1 MHDPGRDGER
11 GERPAEHQPRPSRRR
26 LGGWSRARPPDGGA
40 DHPEFL
46 GLAINRLLRLAPNG
60 IAAVGLLTVEDHNPD
75 REMADMRHNNF
86 GRLPPASLLT
96 LGGGGLGMV
105 WGKTTF
111 EECVATVHAAVAAG
125 INWIDL
131 APRYG
136 DGKAELVVGEAFGGR
151 LPEGVRVTSKCNIG
165 NPASAEIE
173 PLVRQSVE
181 GSLGR
186 LRLSRLDLFFL
197 HSNVVPD
204 VHHISRRPDAA
215 GRMTPYATFVD
226 QVLPLFERLVTE
238 GVIGAWGLTG
248 IGHPDTIIKLLGE
261 RPVPWAVQC
270 IANLLDS
277 PGGLKF
283 FDGPAKPRTVMAAA
297 RANGVGVMG
306 IRAVQAG
313 ALTSAIDRR
322 LPDGHSELRDYARAA
337 GFRRLANDLGVTPA
351 FLAHRYALSLD
362 IDTLV
367 LGVKNRQELAE
378 CVAAAE
384 AGPLP
389 PELLAR
395 IDQTVDR
402 QAS

>member
-1 MHDPGRDGER
+1 M
-11 GERPAEHQPRPSRRR
+11 QQKS
-26 LGGWSRARPPDGGA
+26 
-40 DHPEFL
+40 
-46 GLAINRLLRLAPNG
+46 
-60 IAAVGLLTVEDHNPD
+60 
-75 REMADMRHNNF
+75 F
-86 GRLPPASLLT
+86 GKLPPVSLLT
-96 LGGGGLGMV
+96 LGGGGLGML
-105 WGKTTF
+105 WGETTF
-111 EECVATVHAAVAAG
+111 GECVATVHAAVDAG

-151 LPEGVRVTSKCNIG
+151 LPEGVRVTSKCNLG
-165 NPASAEIE
+165 NTPSAGIE
-173 PLVRQSVE
+173 SVVRQSIE
-181 GSLGR
+181 ESLER

-204 VHHISRRPDAA
+204 ADHIARWPDAA
-215 GRMTPYATFVD
+215 SRMTLYATFVD
-226 QVLPLFERLVTE
+226 RVRPLFERLVAE
-238 GVIGAWGLTG
+238 GLIGAWGLTG

-261 RPVPWAVQC
+261 RPAPWAVQC

-283 FDGPAKPRTVMAAA
+283 FEGPAKPRAVMAAA

-313 ALTSAIDRR
+313 ALTSAIDRP
-322 LPDGHSELRDYARAA
+322 LPNDHPEMRDYVRAA
-337 GFRRLANDLGVTPA
+337 GFRRLAGELGVTPA
-351 FLAHRYALSLD
+351 LLAHRYALSLD

-378 CVAAAE
+378 CVAAAQ

-389 PELLAR
+389 QELLAR
-395 IDQTVDR
+395 IDQSVDR
-402 QAS
+402 KAC

>member
-1 MHDPGRDGER
+1 MQHKSFGKF
-11 GERPAEHQPRPSRRR
+11 
-26 LGGWSRARPPDGGA
+26 PP
-40 DHPEFL
+40 
-46 GLAINRLLRLAPNG
+46 
-60 IAAVGLLTVEDHNPD
+60 VS
-75 REMADMRHNNF
+75 M
-86 GRLPPASLLT
+86 LT

-105 WGKTTF
+105 WGETSF

-136 DGKAELVVGEAFGGR
+136 DGKAELVVGEAFAGR
-151 LPEGVRVTSKCNIG
+151 LPDGVRVTSKCNLG
-165 NPASAEIE
+165 NPSPADIE

-181 GSLGR
+181 GSLER

-204 VHHISRRPDAA
+204 ADHPQAA
-215 GRMTPYATFVD
+215 SRMTLYATFVD
-226 QVLPLFERLVTE
+226 RVRPLFERLVAE
-238 GVIGAWGLTG
+238 GLIGAWGLTG

-261 RPVPWAVQC
+261 HPAPWAVQC

-283 FDGPAKPRTVMAAA
+283 FDGPAKPRAVMAAA
-297 RANGVGVMG
+297 RANRVGVMG

-313 ALTSAIDRR
+313 ALTSALDRL
-322 LPDGHSELRDYARAA
+322 LPEHHPEMRDYARAV
-337 GFRRLANDLGVTPA
+337 GFRRLAGELGVTPA
-351 FLAHRYALSLD
+351 LLAHRYALSLD

-402 QAS
+402 NAC